1 MTFSVY
7 TYRAVLEL
15 PSFFGHLSQP
25 APAYSSAARSVKQ
38 VKAVAITHARHTA
51 KQRLRAKGRLLDKC
65 RARYSTQV
73 VCVELQRAEAD
84 QRRDHYRCPLFRR
97 VERAGDLAERLVP
110 FNRPPLVARF
120 TLIVIRWRR
129 SKRPYHLLSR
139 PAGQARQ
146 IAGGVVG
153 NCKSA
158 GLRSEHCGLKP
169 VIHLNGRHKQG
180 S

>member
-1 MTFSVY
+1 MTLSTY

-15 PSFFGHLSQP
+15 SSSFGHLSQP

-38 VKAVAITHARHTA
+38 MKAVAITHARHAA

-73 VCVELQRAEAD
+73 VRVELQRAEAD
-84 QRRDHYRCPLFRR
+84 QRRDHYRRPLFRR
-97 VERAGDLAERLVP
+97 VERAGDLAKRLVP

-120 TLIVIRWRR
+120 TLIVIRWRG

-139 PAGQARQ
+139 SVGQARP

-153 NCKSA
+153 NCKSD
-158 GLRSEHCGLKP
+158 GLSSEHCGP
-169 VIHLNGRHKQG
+169 RPIIHLIGRHDQG